1 MKILLFCSLLVAT
14 VTLADEPAQT
24 NPAKHDLVDV
34 TKLDFTIRLD
44 IRYATPNNFT
54 KKTVYPVAKC
64 LLRKQVAEALTRVE
78 SALRLQ
84 DISLKVFD
92 CYRPLSV
99 QQTFWDLVPD
109 ERYVADPK
117 KGSRHNR
124 GAAVDLTLVEARS
137 GKALEMPTEY
147 DDFSAKAHRNSKR
160 MSKTARRNMKILEK
174 AMVREGFIPFETEWW
189 HFDYQGWEKYDLLD
203 IPFSAFPKDGQ

>member
-1 MKILLFCSLLVAT
+1 MKVLLSSSLLLAVLAVADD
-14 VTLADEPAQT
+14 APQ
-24 NPAKHDLVDV
+24 HSLVDV
-34 TKLDFTIRLD
+34 TKLDFSIRLD

-64 LLRKQVAEALTRVE
+64 LLRKPVALALTRVE
-78 SALRLQ
+78 SALRIQ
-84 DISLKVFD
+84 DLGLKVFD
-92 CYRPLSV
+92 CYRPFSV

-137 GKALEMPTEY
+137 GKSVEMPSEY
-147 DDFSAKAHRNSKR
+147 DDFSVRAHRNSKR

-174 AMVREGFIPFETEWW
+174 AMVKEGFIPFDTEWW

-203 IPFSAFPKDGQ
+203 IPFSSFPKD

>member
-1 MKILLFCSLLVAT
+1 MKILLLCSLFLVAVLKAEET
-14 VTLADEPAQT
+14 P
-24 NPAKHDLVDV
+24 PHDLVDV
-34 TKLDFTIRLD
+34 TKLDFSIRLD
-44 IRYATPNNFT
+44 IRYATPKNFT

-64 LLRKQVAEALTRVE
+64 FLRKPVAEALTRVE

-84 DISLKVFD
+84 DLALSVFD

-109 ERYVADPK
+109 ERYVSDPK

-137 GKALEMPTEY
+137 GKPVEMPSEY
-147 DDFSAKAHRNSKR
+147 DDFSPKAHRNSKR
-160 MSKTARRNMKILEK
+160 MSKVARRNMKILEK
-174 AMVREGFIPFETEWW
+174 AMVREGFIPFATEWW

-203 IPFSAFPKDGQ
+203 IPFSAFPKD